1 MTEQGRKFVIAGAGI
16 AGLTMALALAKFGAS
31 VTVIER
37 RDTIG
42 EFGAGLQI
50 SSNARRILERLGAG
64 RFLLPRM
71 HVPPAIDVYPFRRK
85 KPIVSLELGKV
96 VQERF
101 GAPYGVIHRG
111 DLVEALHQACKRFA
125 TIDILFGV
133 RKVDFAHHARG
144 FSVMVEEADGKSR
157 TIRPF
162 AYIGADGVHSAT
174 RTDLMEGPPARYTGY
189 TAWRKLVDF
198 ADMPEGLH
206 KANTS
211 LLWGPEFHAV
221 VYPLPPH
228 KAANVV
234 MFTRLS
240 EKRAKLVRDGK
251 RDFRAPREMRHS
263 EMFTGLLRAG
273 GEMTPWPLYG
283 VSTKVW
289 HKDVIGLIGDAAHA
303 MLPFQAQGAAMG
315 IEDAAILAP
324 LLIAHEDPQTAFE
337 AYARLR
343 QKRVGRVS
351 SLSTRNGGVFH
362 LPWPFAY
369 ARDAVVFL
377 QGPRA
382 HLKRLAWIYSYD
394 PAPDPETEMIQP
406 GQEA

>member
-133 RKVDFAHHARG
+133 HKVDFAHHARG
-144 FSVMVEEADGKSR
+144 FSVMIEEADGKSR

-174 RTDLMEGPPARYTGY
+174 RTDLDRRARQARYTGY

-211 LLWGPEFHAV
+211 LLWGPEFHGV

-240 EKRAKLVRDGK
+240 EKKANLVRDGK
-251 RDFRAPREMRHS
+251 RGFQVRRARCAIPRSSPASLRADSEFIRHGRFTALRPRSGTRMSLGLSAMPPTPCCPSRPRAP
-263 EMFTGLLRAG
+263 
-273 GEMTPWPLYG
+273 PWP
-283 VSTKVW
+283 SR
-289 HKDVIGLIGDAAHA
+289 
-303 MLPFQAQGAAMG
+303 MP
-315 IEDAAILAP
+315 P
-324 LLIAHEDPQTAFE
+324 
-337 AYARLR
+337 
-343 QKRVGRVS
+343 S
-351 SLSTRNGGVFH
+351 S
-362 LPWPFAY
+362 
-369 ARDAVVFL
+369 
-377 QGPRA
+377 PRF
-382 HLKRLAWIYSYD
+382 
-394 PAPDPETEMIQP
+394 
-406 GQEA
+406 